1 MEAGRQR
8 GFFVGEPL
16 TTVRAVA
23 DGVVRPA
30 APAAPLAAPIDAT
43 ALIGGMFQRGSAP
56 SGPGM
61 GTLPEAWL
69 DQARRN
75 RALRRTLAQAGES
88 LRYGHPA
95 GDDGL
100 RQALSRRLGC

>member
-1 MEAGRQR
+1 MEASRQR

-16 TTVRAVA
+16 ATVRAVA

-30 APAAPLAAPIDAT
+30 APAAPLAAPVDAT
-43 ALIGGMFQRGSAP
+43 ALIGGMFRRGSAP

-69 DQARRN
+69 DQALLD
-75 RALRRTLAQAGES
+75 RAPRRTLAQAGES